1 MILQKRLLAILAT
14 SYQAY
19 ENYTAPLGI
28 GFMVRPNHHYGPDV
42 DGYEY
47 DRWGRITLRIE
58 RALASIER

>member
-1 MILQKRLLAILAT
+1 
-14 SYQAY
+14 
-19 ENYTAPLGI
+19 
-28 GFMVRPNHHYGPDV
+28 MVRPNHHYGPDV